1 MNREAAAE
9 LAADAL
15 ELANAG
21 DWAELLELELPA
33 TVLELVRQKAQLNTQ
48 IENLEQ
54 QETVLWELIIQL
66 LIEDQP

>member
-1 MNREAAAE
+1 MNREAAAD

-21 DWAELLELELPA
+21 DWAELLELELPSN
-33 TVLELVRQKAQLNTQ
+33 VLELVRQKAQLNTQ

>member
-21 DWAELLELELPA
+21 RWSELLELQLPA
-33 TVLELVRQKAQLNTQ
+33 TVLELVRQKDSLNTQ
-48 IENLEQ
+48 ITNLEH
-54 QETVLWELIIQL
+54 QETVLWELIVQL
-66 LIEDQP
+66 LTGDQQ

>member
-21 DWAELLELELPA
+21 RWAELLELELPA

>member
-21 DWAELLELELPA
+21 DWAELLAMELPSN
-33 TVLELVRQKAQLNTQ
+33 VLELMRQKAQLNKQ
-48 IENLEQ
+48 VEHLEQ